1 MNKILLVPLIFI
13 AFLILQGCS
22 AYESDTDNVAHLST
36 AKPTPTPTPTPIPTI
51 QSLEERA
58 NGLTSQG
65 ACEAEG
71 GQWQEVGKLQR
82 EACIL
87 PAKDAGQ
94 PCTDGSQCEVACIAV
109 QRRIEAGSKATGQC
123 QQSTQRFGCRTYIK
137 DGVAEPTLCID

>member
-1 MNKILLVPLIFI
+1 MNKILLVPFVFI
-13 AFLILQGCS
+13 ALLILQSCS
-22 AYESDTDNVAHLST
+22 AYESDAGKVVHLST
-36 AKPTPTPTPTPIPTI
+36 QKPTPTIL
-51 QSLEERA
+51 SLEERA

-71 GQWQEVGKLQR
+71 GQWQKVGKLQR

-94 PCTDGSQCEVACIAV
+94 PCTDSSQCEVACIAV
-109 QRRIEAGSKATGQC
+109 QRRIDAGSKTTGQC
-123 QQSTQRFGCRTYIK
+123 QRSTQHFGCRTYVK